1 MMISKS
7 KLVGGMYAE
16 GVDNLLYYSDL
27 AEGTLNV
34 MSYSGSDKKVLV
46 KNLEQ
51 PSALFLCPMT
61 RCLLET
67 GAKAGNACFKSVCLI
82 NSLKFQSLVDRVE
95 CVTCSFS
102 EVISKFNIMSF

>member
-27 AEGTLNV
+27 AEGTINV
-34 MSYSGSDKKVLV
+34 MSYSGSDKKILV
-46 KNLEQ
+46 RDLEQ

-61 RCLLET
+61 RLLPET
-67 GAKAGNACFKSVCLI
+67 QPGAKAGNACFKSV
-82 NSLKFQSLVDRVE
+82 
-95 CVTCSFS
+95 
-102 EVISKFNIMSF
+102 